1 MGRGRDDVLLRQ
13 QRAGMIRMDLATL
26 KAKTLEETNQFF
38 LENVGY
44 VPDQDSDEWEDE
56 YRRRFAV
63 ARARPKAALLDV
75 NVAPEVPAPT
85 AQRAIQ
91 KAELPELRGP
101 AAAVRW
107 ATTLRAERLKEIQNK
122 EMGIWLA
129 HSWTAAKSWIDTR
142 ELPAAAFLRRVERGF
157 AEDRRQVEERA
168 VVLQAQRKAK
178 ADADTALADQIQAA
192 GITAQGLIELVDI
205 SPRTKAMPARAK
217 LAELKADDR
226 RMRVFDTTHPSALLV
241 LESGATRRIEYG
253 IERDDGLV
261 ADLKLFAQTM
271 RP

>member
-1 MGRGRDDVLLRQ
+1 
-13 QRAGMIRMDLATL
+13 MDLGTL
-26 KAKTLEETNQFF
+26 KAKILEETTQFF
-38 LENVGY
+38 LEKLGY

-56 YRRRFAV
+56 YCRRFAV
-63 ARARPKAALLDV
+63 ARAQPKAALRDV
-75 NVAPEVPAPT
+75 NVAPEVLAPT

-107 ATTLRAERLKEIQNK
+107 ATTLRAERLKEVQNK
-122 EMGIWLA
+122 EIGIWLA

-142 ELPAAAFLRRVERGF
+142 ELPAAAFLRRVESGF
-157 AEDRRQVEERA
+157 AEHRRQLEEQA
-168 VVLQAQRKAK
+168 VLLEAQRQARV
-178 ADADTALADQIQAA
+178 DTEAALADQIQAA
-192 GITAQGLIELVDI
+192 GITARGLIELVDV

-217 LAELKADDR
+217 LAELKVDDR

-241 LESGATRRIEYG
+241 LESGPAGRIEYG

-261 ADLKLFAQTM
+261 ADLKLFAQTV